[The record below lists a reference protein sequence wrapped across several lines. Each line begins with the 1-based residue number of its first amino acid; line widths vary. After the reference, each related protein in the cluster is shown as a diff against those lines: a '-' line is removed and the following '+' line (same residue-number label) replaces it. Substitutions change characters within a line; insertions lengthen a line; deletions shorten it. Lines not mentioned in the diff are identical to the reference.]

1 MGQKRSFSRA
11 VAGQTFVT
19 LRNCSMLAT
28 CRRTRERPARSGVPI
43 GEELMNSIETHRM
56 LRSAIEGD
64 RTELV
69 DLCLQLGNL
78 ASPHAQE
85 RPAAEFVLYWL
96 ERNSIVAWLQPITE
110 RSANVVGHLPG
121 SSEGTSLIVDAHLD
135 TGPAL
140 GPDATA
146 ADRRIEGAW
155 VDGELIIGKGVIND
169 KGQLCA
175 FMIAV
180 RAIQRAG
187 IRLRGDLYLAGVA
200 FETGRPSVGDLQGID
215 YPGEGFGSRWLVD
228 RGITADF
235 ALVGETSSF
244 GIVRAECG
252 EAAIKVH
259 VLGKR
264 VYTPR
269 HERSAALGPASN
281 AFVKA
286 AHLVIAIEQW
296 AIGYTERQTG
306 PFDGGLFVPRAQV
319 VKVSGSEALGW
330 CDIHVDVRI
339 VPGTKPETVR
349 REIAAVAAALGV
361 EAKVSVYQYSRGHV
375 ARGAGPLIDA
385 IEAAHRDRFGTPT
398 PQPPAAE
405 TSMWR
410 DVNVFNE
417 VGIPSV
423 CYGPPRQT
431 EPFSGARDRAMKI
444 DDLLAATQVY
454 AATILNLCG
463 VDEG

>member
-1 MGQKRSFSRA
+1 MGHQMSSDIQR
-11 VAGQTFVT
+11 Q
-19 LRNCSMLAT
+19 LLA
-28 CRRTRERPARSGVPI
+28 
-43 GEELMNSIETHRM
+43 
-56 LRSAIEGD
+56 AIDGD
-64 RTELV
+64 RDDLV
-69 DLCLQLGNL
+69 ELCLQLGNM

-85 RPAAEFVLYWL
+85 RPAAEFVREWL
-96 ERNSIVAWLQPITE
+96 SNSGIDAWLQPITE
-110 RSANVVGHLPG
+110 RSANVVGYLPG
-121 SSEGTSLIVDAHLD
+121 TGGGTSLIVDAHLD

-140 GPDATA
+140 SPDATE

-155 VDGELIIGKGVIND
+155 VDGDLIIGKGVIND

-180 RAIQRAG
+180 RAIRRMG
-187 IRLRGDLYLAGVA
+187 IRLHGDLYIAGVA

-215 YPGEGFGSRWLVD
+215 CPGEGFGSRWLVE

-235 ALVGETSSF
+235 ALVGETSGF
-244 GIVRAECG
+244 GIIRAECG

-259 VLGKR
+259 VPGKR

-269 HERSAALGPASN
+269 HERGAGLGPASN

-296 AIGYTERQTG
+296 AIGYTERESQ
-306 PFDGGLFVPRAQV
+306 PFPGGQFVPRAQV

-339 VPGTKPETVR
+339 VPGKNPEHVR
-349 REIAAVAAALGV
+349 GEIAAVAAALGV
-361 EAKVSVYQYSRGHV
+361 EAKVSVYQWSRGHI
-375 ARGAGPLIDA
+375 AKNAEPLIEA
-385 IEAAHRDRFGTPT
+385 IEAAHHELFGTALA
-398 PQPPAAE
+398 QPPAAE

-410 DVNVFNE
+410 DVNIFNE

-423 CYGPPRQT
+423 CYGPPRQM

-444 DDLLAATQVY
+444 DDLLAATKVY
-454 AATILNLCG
+454 AATILKLCG
-463 VDEG
+463 VDSR

>member
-1 MGQKRSFSRA
+1 M
-11 VAGQTFVT
+11 AGTDIRGAGDGDGT
-19 LRNCSMLAT
+19 EIHRKLLASIDSD
-28 CRRTRERPARSGVPI
+28 RE
-43 GEELMNSIETHRM
+43 
-56 LRSAIEGD
+56 D
-64 RTELV
+64 LV
-69 DLCLQLGNL
+69 GLCLALGNM
-78 ASPHAQE
+78 ATPHAQE
-85 RPAAEFVLYWL
+85 RPGAEYVREWL
-96 ERNSIVAWLQPITE
+96 SAHGIDAWLQPITE

-121 SSEGTSLIVDAHLD
+121 SGEGNSLIVDAHLD

-140 GPDATA
+140 SADATE

-155 VDGELIIGKGVIND
+155 VDGDLIIGKGVIND

-175 FMIAV
+175 FMIAL
-180 RAIQRAG
+180 RAIRRMG
-187 IRLRGDLYLAGVA
+187 IRLRGDCYLAGVA

-235 ALVGETSSF
+235 ALVGETSGF
-244 GIVRAECG
+244 GIIKAECG
-252 EAAIKVH
+252 EASIKVH
-259 VLGKR
+259 VPGKR

-269 HERSAALGPASN
+269 HERTAALGPASN

-286 AHLVIAIEQW
+286 AHLVIAIEEW
-296 AIGYTERQTG
+296 AIGYTQRETR
-306 PFDGGLFVPRAQV
+306 PFPGGQFVPRAQV

-339 VPGTKPETVR
+339 VPGKNPELVR
-349 REIAAVAAALGV
+349 REIAQVAAKLGID
-361 EAKVSVYQYSRGHV
+361 AKASVYQYSRGHV
-375 ARGAGPLIDA
+375 AKHAEPLVAA
-385 IEAAHRDRFGTPT
+385 IEAAHRHLFGTPT
-398 PQPPAAE
+398 PIPPAAE

-423 CYGPPRQT
+423 CYGPPRQM

-444 DDLLAATQVY
+444 DDLLAATKVY
-454 AATILNLCG
+454 AATILNLCEVAS
-463 VDEG
+463 VD